1 MPAPP
6 VETLKKPR
14 DFDRVFR
21 QGRSVAA
28 PQLVLYA
35 VRRPRPGGASTR
47 SVGRVAFCVSR
58 KLGKAV
64 LRNRMRRRLREVYR
78 LNREKLSFRCDL
90 ILLARPATLN
100 ATFQDL
106 ERTFLTLAGRAGVL
120 KEETPPVS

>member
-28 PQLVLYA
+28 PQLVLYSL
-35 VRRPRPGGASTR
+35 RRPRPTR

-64 LRNRMRRRLREVYR
+64 VRNRVRRRLREVYR

-100 ATFQDL
+100 ATFQEL
-106 ERTFLTLAGRAGVL
+106 ERTFLALAGRAGVL

>member
-28 PQLVLYA
+28 PQLVLYTL
-35 VRRPRPGGASTR
+35 RRPRPGR
-47 SVGRVAFCVSR
+47 RVAFCVSR

-106 ERTFLTLAGRAGVL
+106 ERTFLALAGRAGVL